1 MIEVVIGIV
10 GMSVVFCLLDIRTEL
25 KRANYLKEEE
35 LELLKKQNRIFEKN
49 SL

>member
-1 MIEVVIGIV
+1 MIVLVIGIV
-10 GMSVVFCLLDIRTEL
+10 GMFVIFGLLDIRTEL

-35 LELLKKQNRIFEKN
+35 LELLKKQNRIFEAN